1 MTTAPDPAAPD
12 IRAAFFD
19 IDGTLTSFTTHAV
32 PQSTVDALHAL
43 RAHGMKTFICTGR
56 APSQTPIVLDALPV
70 EFDGIVGVNGQ
81 YCWDANGVIG
91 AEPMDPGDV
100 RTILDWLDAHP
111 SVVACFSEADA
122 TYFNHDSAQ
131 LRAMWGSLGKTA
143 PHIDFID
150 PRTRTNPIYQISPY
164 IDTATE
170 AELVSLCHA
179 VRGVRW
185 HPDFVDLIPADG
197 GKNRGME
204 RMLHHYGLTRS
215 QSIAFGDGGNDIDML
230 RYAGIGVAMGNATDE
245 TKQAADYVT
254 GSVDDG
260 GIAQA
265 LRHFGVL

>member
-1 MTTAPDPAAPD
+1 M
-12 IRAAFFD
+12 
-19 IDGTLTSFTTHAV
+19 
-32 PQSTVDALHAL
+32 
-43 RAHGMKTFICTGR
+43 
-56 APSQTPIVLDALPV
+56 
-70 EFDGIVGVNGQ
+70 
-81 YCWDANGVIG
+81 IG

-100 RTILDWLDAHP
+100 RTILDWLDAHS

-122 TYFNHDSAQ
+122 TYFNRDSAQ

>member
-43 RAHGMKTFICTGR
+43 RARGVKTFICTGR

-122 TYFNHDSAQ
+122 T
-131 LRAMWGSLGKTA
+131 
-143 PHIDFID
+143 
-150 PRTRTNPIYQISPY
+150 
-164 IDTATE
+164 
-170 AELVSLCHA
+170 
-179 VRGVRW
+179 
-185 HPDFVDLIPADG
+185 
-197 GKNRGME
+197 
-204 RMLHHYGLTRS
+204 
-215 QSIAFGDGGNDIDML
+215 
-230 RYAGIGVAMGNATDE
+230 
-245 TKQAADYVT
+245 
-254 GSVDDG
+254 
-260 GIAQA
+260 
-265 LRHFGVL
+265 